1 MRESTAT
8 STQGAGA
15 RTSSTGRIPSP
26 SRSSRTVRTSTP
38 VRTSSTESPFPA
50 KGGHVTV
57 RVMGFDEGA
66 HPPGCWSHDLLG
78 RFDVVLARM
87 PDGSVSVSSRDGTL
101 LGHLTAAWAHI
112 CDRELWQCES
122 AGRRAVARATLTGP
136 KGERDLCVLLAW
148 PSRLS

>member
-1 MRESTAT
+1 MHETTAT
-8 STQGAGA
+8 RTRDARAHTSSAA
-15 RTSSTGRIPSP
+15 RTGY
-26 SRSSRTVRTSTP
+26 
-38 VRTSSTESPFPA
+38 TSSIGHAPSVAHAASRPDSPFPA

-66 HPPGCWSHDLLG
+66 HPPGSWTYDLLG
-78 RFDVVLARM
+78 RFDVVLART
-87 PDGSVSVSSRDGTL
+87 PDGSVSVSSRDGTR
-101 LGHLTAAWAHI
+101 LGQLTPAWAHI

-148 PSRLS
+148 PSRQM